1 MIEAVIFDY
10 GGVISTSPPSSVRE
24 DLAALAGIPV
34 EKLNKIDRLCRREYD
49 RGRFDTA
56 GYYRYLAKEA
66 GIHAGEETILQMAR
80 IDTDSWKNFNPG
92 TLELMEDIK
101 ARGFRLGIL
110 SNMPFDFL
118 DWLKIELPVFHK
130 VDLALFS
137 CELALIKPEQKIYE
151 ILAERLDC
159 NFENIVFFDDM
170 RENIDAANALG
181 IRGFVWN
188 NAGEARSELQ
198 KLEPKRFQGR
208 QE

>member
-1 MIEAVIFDY
+1 MNVIEAVIFDY
-10 GGVISTSPPSSVRE
+10 GGVISMSPPPSVRE

-34 EKLNKIDRLCRREYD
+34 EKLNRADRMCRREYD

-56 GYYRYLAKEA
+56 GYYHYLAGEA
-66 GIHAGEETILQMAR
+66 GIHADEETILKMAR
-80 IDTDSWKNFNPG
+80 LDTDSWKNFNPG

-101 ARGFRLGIL
+101 ARGFKLGIL

-118 DWLKIELPVFHK
+118 GWLKTELPVFHK

-137 CELALIKPEQKIYE
+137 CELALIKPEKKIYE
-151 ILAERLDC
+151 ILAERLGC

-181 IRGFVWN
+181 IRGFVWKN
-188 NAGEARSELQ
+188 VEEARSQLQ
-198 KLEPKRFQGR
+198 KLEPERFGGR
-208 QE
+208 